1 VNVGQDLKT
10 LIDKYSLGLTCEL
23 EEEFTYD
30 VYQQLVTALFY
41 EKCEDSEIFN
51 KFHEIIASC
60 LEILYVFVIN
70 SKTCKSEIEKL
81 KKIIE
86 ELKNPT
92 TALLSASSS
101 VSVVAQIRPEIKLYI
116 QKYGFPYGGLFEANK
131 LNEIL
136 KEINII

>member
-1 VNVGQDLKT
+1 
-10 LIDKYSLGLTCEL
+10 
-23 EEEFTYD
+23 
-30 VYQQLVTALFY
+30 
-41 EKCEDSEIFN
+41 
-51 KFHEIIASC
+51 
-60 LEILYVFVIN
+60 
-70 SKTCKSEIEKL
+70 L

-116 QKYGFPYGGLFEANK
+116 QKYGFPCGGLFEANK